1 MPRTTVRDLIAS
13 QPPRALLPV
22 AGHAGLDN
30 AVGDVEA
37 ADIAD
42 ASPAPGLVS
51 CADLDPARGLG
62 ASHLVDVALH
72 RHHVAG
78 AAALVLCS
86 LPEGGLGRA
95 SRRLADRMRLPLL
108 LAPHRTSAQTAAALL
123 LWTRGPDV
131 QRAHQLTDIARAL
144 RAKTSLEGITRTLA
158 RHLHAD
164 VAALSP
170 DGAPSPGTGS
180 ASTSC
185 RTCGSPRPSP
195 APPTVTPSP
204 RTLCA
209 RRAGPPAR
217 GWPRAAPTA
226 APSGGNAPS
235 RPSAWPR
242 RTPPPPW
249 PPPSCTPNATP
260 GSAPPSWRRSS
271 PARTTSRPAR
281 PPPRD
286 ASAGASPGWHTAVH
300 ILRLRRHA
308 PPPAAGDLVHAL
320 AGAGLAL
327 GPPAERSGGWVG
339 WTTSDRPPSG
349 HDGPALVA
357 RVSEALRLYHARA
370 GATPLVAGVGRP
382 ALGPAGLATTLAE
395 ARHAALATALAD
407 VPGGVQHVDRLGVT
421 QVLMASCTSPSM
433 RETAA
438 GPAHAPAGGPRP
450 GPDLLRTLE
459 AYFDC
464 GCSAS
469 DTARRLGLHRNTVAQ
484 RLSRACTVLGVGL
497 DTADERLA
505 LQLACRAHRLDA
517 GPRRPPRSR
526 PAPDP
531 LPAGRGRSAPHR
543 AKPPHRRGRAR
554 SGRCRAVRAARG
566 QKA

>member
-30 AVGDVEA
+30 AVGDVQA

-170 DGAPSPGTGS
+170 DGATIAGDRLGVDLLPYLRVPAPLTGTADGHAFAAHPLRSESGTPGTWLAARSAHGGPQWGERALAALSLAEAYAS
-180 ASTSC
+180 ASLATSLMHAERDARF
-185 RTCGSPRPSP
+185 RTTLLEEILSSADDLP
-195 APPTVTPSP
+195 A
-204 RTLCA
+204 
-209 RRAGPPAR
+209 G
-217 GWPRAAPTA
+217 TA
-226 APSGGNAPS
+226 AAAGRVG
-235 RPSAWPR
+235 
-242 RTPPPPW
+242 
-249 PPPSCTPNATP
+249 
-260 GSAPPSWRRSS
+260 WRL
-271 PARTTSRPAR
+271 A
-281 PPPRD
+281 
-286 ASAGASPGWHTAVH
+286 GWHTAVH

-320 AGAGLAL
+320 AGAGLTL

-438 GPAHAPAGGPRP
+438 GLLTPLLEDPA

-517 GPRRPPRSR
+517 GPRRS
-526 PAPDP
+526 PAF
-531 LPAGRGRSAPHR
+531 PAGS
-543 AKPPHRRGRAR
+543 
-554 SGRCRAVRAARG
+554 
-566 QKA
+566 